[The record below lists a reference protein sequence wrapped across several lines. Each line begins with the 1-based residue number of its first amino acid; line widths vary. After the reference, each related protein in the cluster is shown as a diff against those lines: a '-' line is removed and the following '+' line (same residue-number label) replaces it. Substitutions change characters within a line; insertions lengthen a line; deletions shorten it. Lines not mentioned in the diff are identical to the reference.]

1 MRVEEACEAVHMK
14 GARAVPV
21 SRVRRANTH
30 RLISSKYSVG
40 GESVLTRIADSE
52 RHLADIFDLDNRT
65 NDRLLAE
72 HQLLPGIGAHELV
85 FGFPFSSI
93 VNAAFTHADPL
104 GSRFNGPDRG
114 AWYAAFELRTSQA
127 EVAFHKTVQLAEIG
141 RFKDEVT
148 YDDYLADFNAEFH
161 DLREAPGFASCLAA
175 DSYVDSQLLAE
186 RLLAEGSLGVVYPSV
201 RRPQGTCVACFQ
213 PALVTNV
220 RRGSTIRFSWNGG
233 PVPKIEEVGR

>member
-1 MRVEEACEAVHMK
+1 VKRAQGK
-14 GARAVPV
+14 GAVPIDVPV

-30 RLISSKYSVG
+30 RLVSSKYSVG
-40 GESVLTRIADSE
+40 EESVLTRIADSE
-52 RHLADIFDLDNRT
+52 SHLKDIFDLDNRT

-93 VNAAFTHADPL
+93 VNAAYTHANPM
-104 GSRFNGPDRG
+104 GSRFNGPERG

-127 EVAFHKTVQLAEIG
+127 EVAFHKTVQLAEIN
-141 RFKDEVT
+141 RLEDEVT
-148 YDDYLADFNAEFH
+148 YDDYLADLNAEFH
-161 DLREAPGFASCLAA
+161 DLREAADFASCLAA

-201 RRPQGTCVACFQ
+201 RRAQGTCIACFR

-220 RRGSTIRFSWNGG
+220 RRGSTTRFAWTGG
-233 PVPKIEEVGR
+233 AVPKIEEVKLG

>member
-1 MRVEEACEAVHMK
+1 
-14 GARAVPV
+14 
-21 SRVRRANTH
+21 
-30 RLISSKYSVG
+30 
-40 GESVLTRIADSE
+40 VLTRIADSE

-127 EVAFHKTVQLAEIG
+127 EVAFHKTVQLAEVG

-161 DLREAPGFASCLAA
+161 DLREAPRFASCLAP
-175 DSYVDSQLLAE
+175 DSYVDSQMLAE

-220 RRGSTIRFSWNGG
+220 RRGSTVRFSWNGG
-233 PVPKIEEVGR
+233 PAPKIEEVAR